1 VRADPDFEL
10 LERWLQG
17 DRKAG
22 DQLVTKH
29 YSQIRRFF
37 TNSVADDEFQDLTN
51 DTFKRLMTSKAK
63 LDDTVSVR
71 TVLFGIA
78 RRVLYDHLR
87 KHYRHQTHGFDPMT
101 HSVADVEG
109 ATPSRAVAELEQYR
123 RLVECL
129 RALPVDIK
137 LLLELYYWNGCT
149 ANELAEI
156 YEIEPG
162 TVRTR
167 IHAAR
172 QRLKRC
178 LETGVSP
185 VQATPDEPTPAKLE
199 TDVPDDEL
207 ARDLRAVGK
216 LLTSGP
222 WGL

>member
-1 VRADPDFEL
+1 MAADPDFEL
-10 LERWLQG
+10 LERWRGG

-22 DQLVTKH
+22 DQLVTKY
-29 YSQIRRFF
+29 YSQVRRFF

-51 DTFKRLMTSKAK
+51 DTFKRLMTAK
-63 LDDTVSVR
+63 TKLSGLANVR
-71 TVLFGIA
+71 TFLFGIA

-87 KHYRHQTHGFDPMT
+87 KRYRHQAHGFDPMT
-101 HSVADVEG
+101 HSVEDVEG

-129 RALPVDIK
+129 RALPVDTK

-172 QRLKRC
+172 QRLKRWV
-178 LETGVSP
+178 ETGVSP
-185 VQATPDEPTPAKLE
+185 VQATADEPTPAELE
-199 TDVPDDEL
+199 ADVPDDDL
-207 ARDLRAVGK
+207 AKDLRAVGK

-222 WGL
+222 SGL